1 MKLYNNTPVSVEYTI
16 SSSTSDNCGNIDPGQ
31 TADEPYFDNM
41 QGVTVDF
48 SPNSGGPFNIT
59 IPETNTGM
67 TVTVGIYFE

>member
-1 MKLYNNTPVSVEYTI
+1 MKLFNNTPDSVQYTI
-16 SSSTSDNCGNIDPGQ
+16 SSSTSDNCGSIDPGQ
-31 TADEPYFDNM
+31 TADEPYFDNT

-48 SPNSGGPFNIT
+48 STSSGNPFNIT